1 MSEEQILD
9 TDVFKAVI
17 ARGSS
22 LVMMDVIQYQGLFWL
37 VPGWLDSPDGEW
49 SKPRRIICLSILQHQ
64 DVRDNPNRLSD
75 FAVNVPIPNDVLAGK
90 IEGQAAIQYRV
101 VELPPFRIRKP
112 KIH

>member
-37 VPGWLDSPDGEW
+37 VPEWLDFA
-49 SKPRRIICLSILQHQ
+49 RRGM
-64 DVRDNPNRLSD
+64 VEAKTNNM
-75 FAVNVPIPNDVLAGK
+75 PINSATSGPS
-90 IEGQAAIQYRV
+90 
-101 VELPPFRIRKP
+101 
-112 KIH
+112 